1 MTIEIIR
8 ERDIVVDEKFMVLYE
23 NEEKEYLFE
32 SDRDGLVDESLLT
45 PEVLENLRQC
55 REACKRGDLEWEVL
69 GMTILDMTKSY
80 VEPAV
85 GRCVCGEEVML
96 SGFTNTC
103 DCGRDY
109 DSSGVLL
116 APRSQWGEETGEHPA
131 DIARIP

>member
-8 ERDIVVDEKFMVLYE
+8 ERDIVVDEKFWVLFQSK
-23 NEEKEYLFE
+23 NEEKDYLFDC
-32 SDRDGLVDESLLT
+32 DRNGRIDESQLT
-45 PEVLENLRQC
+45 HRSFENLRQC
-55 REACKRGDLEWEVL
+55 REACKRGEMNWE
-69 GMTILDMTKSY
+69 ILDATKSY

>member
-8 ERDIVVDEKFMVLYE
+8 ERDIVVDEKFWVLYE
-23 NEEKEYLFE
+23 NEEEDYLFDC
-32 SDRDGLVDESLLT
+32 DRNGRIDESQLG
-45 PEVLENLRQC
+45 PKALENLRKC
-55 REACKRGDLEWEVL
+55 REACKQGEASWE
-69 GMTILDMTKSY
+69 ILDATKSY
-80 VEPAV
+80 VEPAA
-85 GRCVCGEEVML
+85 GRCVCGEEVEL

>member
-45 PEVLENLRQC
+45 PEALENLRKC
-55 REACKRGDLEWEVL
+55 REACKRGEMDWE
-69 GMTILDMTKSY
+69 ILDATKSY

-131 DIARIP
+131 DIARIL